1 MFFIGRFS
9 ANVDQPESD
18 STAADQDSGAM
29 SGAGDSRAGS
39 RRKGG
44 SLSERIAS
52 GSIESVEEELGQMM
66 GMSNWPQRR
75 DVFAKYM
82 ENFTPEQGPAFVAAI
97 LESNKTG
104 AGNHNEWNNMFFH
117 WGEKDPQSA
126 LAFLENAD
134 TSEWKHRAKSDAMFR
149 VYLGW
154 SEINSPAAFRQAEE
168 SGYLDSDRTI
178 LGALISN
185 WAQQDTTAVTQHIVG
200 ESREDLYGY
209 LGAITEIVVRQNGTE
224 GLIAWQR
231 DVISKNPQLGDRAG
245 SAVAAFMGGKP
256 PEAVAAWLVA
266 ETKNQE
272 GHVSS
277 SIARQ
282 AYQSMKSS
290 YPQRSPQ
297 LLAELSRHE
306 SANNA
311 LQSLVAEEVQR
322 SPDQLKVWL
331 QERED
336 DASVARL
343 REVFESVSQARQGS
357 E

>member
-1 MFFIGRFS
+1 
-9 ANVDQPESD
+9 
-18 STAADQDSGAM
+18 
-29 SGAGDSRAGS
+29 
-39 RRKGG
+39 
-44 SLSERIAS
+44 
-52 GSIESVEEELGQMM
+52 MM

-82 ENFTPEQGPAFVAAI
+82 ENFTSEQGPAFVAAI

-104 AGNHNEWNNMFFH
+104 AGNHNEWNNLFFH

-149 VYLGW
+149 VYLG
-154 SEINSPAAFRQAEE
+154 
-168 SGYLDSDRTI
+168 
-178 LGALISN
+178 
-185 WAQQDTTAVTQHIVG
+185 
-200 ESREDLYGY
+200 
-209 LGAITEIVVRQNGTE
+209 AITEIVVRQDGTE

-272 GHVSS
+272 GQVSS

-290 YPQRSPQ
+290 YPQRTLQ

-306 SANNA
+306 SANAA

-331 QERED
+331 QQRED
-336 DASVARL
+336 DASVAKL
-343 REVFESVSQARQGS
+343 REVFESASQARQGS